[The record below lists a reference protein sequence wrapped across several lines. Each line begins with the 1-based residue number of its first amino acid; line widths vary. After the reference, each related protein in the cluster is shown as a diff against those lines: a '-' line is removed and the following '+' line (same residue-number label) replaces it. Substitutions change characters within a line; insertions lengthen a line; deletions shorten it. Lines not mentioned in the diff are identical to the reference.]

1 MDNRQT
7 LLACAE
13 DLFARRGYDAVGV
26 QEIAETAG
34 VTKPTL
40 YYYFGSKK
48 GLLEAILKERW
59 AVLDARMADAL
70 AGTGD
75 VACRLRQLAGACA
88 GFFAEHR
95 QFHLLLMSL
104 LYSPRENESAQTARP
119 YLDGFYRS
127 VVAVFENIIS
137 FVTDSLHW
145 TRRRAVIVNILALS
159 ALSLHA
165 ASMIPAAS
173 SLIAPR
179 SHRLIISSRAELA
192 SISSPMLLT
201 TCISAEVP
209 VIRTLVMR
217 IYPPPPRLLST
228 M

>member
-48 GLLEAILKERW
+48 GLLDAILKERW

-104 LYSPRENESAQTARP
+104 LYSPRENEAAQTARP

-127 VVAVFENIIS
+127 VVAVFENAHESLGNMRGRQEQFALTFIGVINQYLT
-137 FVTDSLHW
+137 FVLH
-145 TRRRAVIVNILALS
+145 RD
-159 ALSLHA
+159 
-165 ASMIPAAS
+165 IP
-173 SLIAPR
+173 PEQER
-179 SHRLIISSRAELA
+179 SGLD
-192 SISSPMLLT
+192 
-201 TCISAEVP
+201 EV
-209 VIRTLVMR
+209 VRQYLYGIF
-217 IYPPPPRLLST
+217 S
-228 M
+228 